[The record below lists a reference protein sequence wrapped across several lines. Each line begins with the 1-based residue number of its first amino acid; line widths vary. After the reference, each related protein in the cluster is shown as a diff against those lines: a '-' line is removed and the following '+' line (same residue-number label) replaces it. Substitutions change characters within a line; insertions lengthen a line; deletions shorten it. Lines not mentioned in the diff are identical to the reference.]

1 MPTAVPELIA
11 LELKSRLEAITIA
24 NGFEITAQAVY
35 RVNRDATAWTP
46 RDKSIVITQ
55 QASERDEDA
64 DHEGNPPA
72 IGFILPFVVT
82 GFVRQSDRA
91 TAPDQA
97 KVNQIEAS
105 IRKAITSGANWH
117 SFDGNAYNAQLGGA
131 SNISEDE
138 GRFAG
143 VAVELQVFYRVS
155 ETDPYTVRA

>member
-11 LELKSRLEAITIA
+11 IELKSRLEAITVA
-24 NGFEITAQAVY
+24 NGYEITAQAVY
-35 RVNRDATAWTP
+35 RVNRDATGWTP
-46 RDKSIVITQ
+46 RDKTLVISQ
-55 QASERDEDA
+55 QGAERDEEA

-72 IGFILPFVVT
+72 IGFVLPFLIT

-91 TAPDQA
+91 TAPDQSR
-97 KVNQIEAS
+97 VNQMEAS
-105 IRKAITSGANWH
+105 IRKAITSEANWH
-117 SFDGNAYNAQLGGA
+117 TFDGNAYNAQLGGA